1 MTFDALF
8 TKIDELYPKYLQ
20 VWKDVCEIESPT
32 ADKAGVDAVGDYF
45 EAFAK
50 EKGWRV
56 DRKHQVEAGDVLCI
70 TMNPEAPVA
79 PLALSGHMDTVH
91 EKGSFGYPA
100 VTEDA
105 EKLYGP
111 GVTDCKGGLVVAL
124 LAMDALE
131 QCGFRARPIQLLL
144 QSEEEVASAQTQ
156 GASMDQ
162 LCEWAKGAIGFL
174 NLEMYTPNGAV
185 IVRKGGVNF
194 TFSITGQRAH
204 GANCA
209 IAGASAIAEA
219 AHKIVELEKLKDNDG
234 ITCNCGVIQGGTA
247 ANTVPD
253 FCEFKANIRFATQEQ
268 FDWVC
273 EHVQKI
279 ADTVY
284 VKGCSCR
291 LTRAL
296 GHPSMDYTE
305 RTQQLLDAMNDIWER
320 HGMPRLSHGRRNGA
334 SDAACVTLAGI
345 PCVDSIG
352 VEGGCLHALEEFAV
366 KESLKSAAKRVATVA
381 VEI

>member
-1 MTFDALF
+1 MNFKVLF
-8 TKIDELYPKYLQ
+8 EKIEELYPYYLQ
-20 VWKDVCEIESPT
+20 VWKDICEIESQT

-45 EAFAK
+45 ERFAN

-56 DRKHQVEAGDVLCI
+56 ERKRQEKAGDVLCI
-70 TMNPEAPVA
+70 TMNLDADAA

-91 EKGSFGYPA
+91 ERGSFGYPA
-100 VTEDA
+100 VTEDV

-111 GVTDCKGGLVVAL
+111 GVADCKGGLVVAL

-131 QCGFRARPIQLLL
+131 RCGFESRPIQLLL
-144 QSEEEVASAQTQ
+144 QSEEEVASAQTD
-156 GASMDQ
+156 GASMAQ
-162 LCEWAKGAIGFL
+162 LCEWAKDAVGFL
-174 NLEMYTPNGAV
+174 NLEMHTPDTAV

-194 TFSITGQRAH
+194 TFSITGLRAH

-219 AHKIVELEKLKDNDG
+219 AHKIVELEKLKDNNG
-234 ITCNCGVIQGGTA
+234 ITCNCGVVRGGTA

-253 FCEFKANIRFATQEQ
+253 YCEFKANIRFATQEQ

-273 EHVQKI
+273 DHVQKI

-284 VKGCSCR
+284 VKGTSS
-291 LTRAL
+291 TVVRAL
-296 GHPSMDYTE
+296 GHPSMEYTE
-305 RTQQLLDAMNDIWER
+305 RNQSFLDKMNEIWDK
-320 HGMPRLSHGRRNGA
+320 HGMPRLELGRRNGA
-334 SDAACVTLAGI
+334 SDAACISLAGI

-352 VEGGCLHALEEFAV
+352 IEGGNLHSLQEFAI

-381 VEI
+381 VDI